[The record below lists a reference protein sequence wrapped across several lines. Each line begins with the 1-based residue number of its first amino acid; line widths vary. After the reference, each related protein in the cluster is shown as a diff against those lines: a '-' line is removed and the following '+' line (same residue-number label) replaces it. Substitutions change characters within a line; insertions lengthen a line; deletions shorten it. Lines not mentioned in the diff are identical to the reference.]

1 MYEIRVVIYV
11 FWRGVIDDLDFL
23 LLIYEFKDFYD
34 LISLKGFM
42 ILVIEKL

>member
-1 MYEIRVVIYV
+1 MC
-11 FWRGVIDDLDFL
+11 FGRGMIDDLDFLL